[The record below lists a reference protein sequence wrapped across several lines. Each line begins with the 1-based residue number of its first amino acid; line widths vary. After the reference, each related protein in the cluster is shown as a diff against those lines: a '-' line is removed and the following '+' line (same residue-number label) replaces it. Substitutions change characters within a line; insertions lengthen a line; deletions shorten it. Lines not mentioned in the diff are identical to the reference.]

1 MGSNHDRLNQNQ
13 KCYHYT
19 TGKYWIVIFTTTGQI
34 YYLRVYNATNSVS
47 DVSYIYLLTNLP
59 SSNTTSKSSA
69 SQDNNNDN
77 YS

>member
-1 MGSNHDRLNQNQ
+1 M
-13 KCYHYT
+13 
-19 TGKYWIVIFTTTGQI
+19 
-34 YYLRVYNATNSVS
+34 S